1 LKTIV
6 KYALVTLL
14 AACIVFPTGAV
25 FAASSGSSDGSA
37 QVGNTAATVINL
49 GFYDSADSVDQNN
62 TSIDVWT
69 EYHVNCTVTDDNT
82 LNDLENVTYIIWEET
97 YADEGS
103 ADSNVNH
110 YTFRYVN
117 DTDAWEE
124 VGPDA
129 AGDSHLVS
137 GNCSDP
143 ADHAATSGTFKLAFK
158 LHKTANYTALT
169 TAWKIKI
176 IAYDSDTS
184 GSNQQLFFDVNFFVE
199 LTVDDSSHAW
209 SSLNPGDT
217 DVLIDTP
224 ADGKIDVTATAN
236 AEFDLQAK
244 GSGDLTK
251 TGGGTPIGLGNVT
264 IHKDTQGSS
273 ASLTES
279 YADIG
284 GLTGLSSGESQVH
297 SLKLWIDVPL
307 GTEHGTYTYTLD
319 IQGVKA

>member
-1 LKTIV
+1 MKTIV
-6 KYALVTLL
+6 KYALATLL
-14 AACIVFPTGAV
+14 AVCILFSTGVV

-37 QVGNTAATVINL
+37 QVGNTAATLVNP
-49 GFYDSADSVDQNN
+49 GFYDITDSDANN
-62 TSIDVWT
+62 TSVDVWT
-69 EYHVNCTVTDDNT
+69 EYYVNCTVTDDNT
-82 LNDLENVTYIIWEET
+82 LNDLENVTYIIWDET

-110 YTFRYVN
+110 YTFRYEN
-117 DTDAWEE
+117 DTDTWEE

-143 ADHAATSGTFKLAFK
+143 ADHAVISGTFKLAFK

-169 TAWKIKI
+169 TAWKIKT

-184 GSNQQLFFDVNFFVE
+184 DSNQQLFFGVNFFVE

-209 SSLNPGDT
+209 SSLNPGDA
-217 DVLIDTP
+217 DILIDTP
-224 ADGKIDVTATAN
+224 ADGKIDVTVTAN
-236 AEFDLQAK
+236 AQFDLQVK
-244 GSGDLTK
+244 GSGDLAK

-264 IHKDTQGSS
+264 IHEDTLGSS
-273 ASLTES
+273 VSLTES

-284 GLTGLSSGESQVH
+284 GLTGLSSGESQAH
-297 SLKLWIDVPL
+297 SLKLWIDVPS
-307 GTEHGTYTYTLD
+307 GTEHGTYTYALD
-319 IQGVKA
+319 IQGVMA